1 LEILFSFSKLVFPLF
16 KIEKEEREKA
26 EEKEDVDVSR
36 ISIVSNIF
44 GMTWFLDVIHIYGKH
59 PNWIIL

>member
-1 LEILFSFSKLVFPLF
+1 M
-16 KIEKEEREKA
+16 EKEEREKA

-44 GMTWFLDVIHIYGKH
+44 GMTWFLDVTHLWKTS
-59 PNWIIL
+59 

>member
-1 LEILFSFSKLVFPLF
+1 M
-16 KIEKEEREKA
+16 EKEEREKA
-26 EEKEDVDVSR
+26 EEKEDVDFSH
-36 ISIVSNIF
+36 ISIVSNIS